1 MKIHIID
8 ENNFI
13 TVKNKDV
20 IKILVTNI
28 LNQLNLPNKTEICIT
43 FVDDKKMRDLNSTY
57 RSINKTT
64 DVLSFPQDDQFLGDL
79 VISYPTAKK
88 NSKRYKTT
96 IKREI
101 QRLIIH
107 GILHLLGY
115 DHKKK
120 KDRDIMRGKE
130 KEITANIKSLK
141 F

>member
-1 MKIHIID
+1 MNVHIID
-8 ENNFI
+8 DDNFI
-13 TVKNKDV
+13 TDKRKDE
-20 IKILVTNI
+20 IKILVSGI
-28 LNQLNLPNKTEICIT
+28 LRQLTLPKKTELCIT
-43 FVDDKKMRDLNSTY
+43 FVDDNKMRDLNKTY

-64 DVLSFPQDDQFLGDL
+64 DVLSFPQDNEFLGDL